1 MSDTPSIRSLA
12 AGLNLSRATVSEALR
27 GSPRVKEETRRR
39 VVDEAERMGY
49 RLDPVASELM
59 AQMRRS
65 VSNTFRGVIALVAPE
80 NDPHGSA
87 AARLRRAALQ
97 RSAEHRAMELGFK
110 LDPVAVGGEK
120 WARLQ
125 GVLHARGVVGA
136 LLLPSDECSPEHRA
150 RLAEA
155 EFQTVYCDA
164 PEEGAEHV
172 DAVAPDYRQA
182 LSLARSRLKPLGYRR
197 PGLLLCGEAEAASG
211 RRWRAAWEMLRHSG
225 SSSEGDAPPPFL
237 LESRL
242 SPGLALERWR
252 REHGVDVA
260 LVPGLPPPDFDGPV
274 CSLDLTASPASSL
287 GVNLRWDEVGAR
299 AVELLARGYFDRMRG
314 RRCSPALVSL
324 PARWQGTD
332 AARLAATSSLAEE
345 RPFTRVVFRQQEVD
359 ASLIQ
364 VAV

>member
-1 MSDTPSIRSLA
+1 MPDTPSIRSLA

-65 VSNTFRGVIALVAPE
+65 VSHAFRGVIAVVVPE
-80 NDPHGSA
+80 DERRGPAG
-87 AARLRRAALQ
+87 ARFRRAVLR
-97 RSAEHRAMELGFK
+97 RSAERRAVELGFK

-120 WARLQ
+120 WIRLQ
-125 GVLHARGVVGA
+125 DVLRARGVVGA
-136 LLLPSDECSPEHRA
+136 LLLPSEECRPAHRA

-155 EFQTVYCDA
+155 GFQTVYCDA

-182 LSLARSRLKPLGYRR
+182 LSLARSRLTALGYRR
-197 PGLLLCGEAEAASG
+197 PGLLLCGAGEAASG
-211 RRWRAAWEMLRHSG
+211 CRWRPAWEMLRHSG
-225 SSSEGDAPPPFL
+225 VLSYGDAPPPFV
-237 LESRL
+237 LESSL
-242 SPGLALERWR
+242 SPALALERWR
-252 REHGVDVA
+252 RDNRVDIV
-260 LVPGLPPPDFDGPV
+260 LTPDPLPLDLDAPV
-274 CSLDLTASPASSL
+274 CSLDLVTGAASSA
-287 GVNLRWDEVGAR
+287 GVDLRWDEVGAR

-314 RRCSPALVSL
+314 RRDSPALLSL
-324 PARWQGTD
+324 PARWRETD
-332 AARLAATSSLAEE
+332 AERFPPATGAQESPYPRAGFREE
-345 RPFTRVVFRQQEVD
+345 RSPQ
-359 ASLIQ
+359 AG